1 MKKKKI
7 LLFFLALCL
16 TVSPL
21 LALPAWALTDPPVE
35 SRAAI
40 VMDRNSGEVFFSQ
53 NPDERVY
60 PASTTKVMT
69 VLLAVEAVEAG
80 NAALTDEVTAGA
92 GMSFDL
98 EPDGSS
104 AGIVEG
110 ETLTLEQLLYCAML
124 ASANEACNIIAEY
137 ISGSVSAFVEQMN
150 ARAAEFGCAGT
161 HFANTHGLPNA
172 NHYTTA
178 SDFCRIVREA
188 VSHDLFM
195 QFCNTESID
204 IPATNLSDV
213 RNLANS
219 NALISAGSIYG
230 SQYLYPDA
238 AGVKTGHTN
247 DAGYCLVSTA
257 SRDGIDLLAVVFGGH
272 AVTDEG
278 GNVITGYTNFSDSI
292 LLYEWVF
299 NNFSYQ
305 EVLST
310 KVNVASVDVDLSKD
324 EDYVNL
330 RPSTSISLLL
340 PNDYDPGEF
349 EFVPQVYSLQRG
361 EKVTAPVTAGEV
373 LGEIT
378 VLRDGQIVGTA
389 NLVAASSV
397 DLSRTQ
403 YIVSHLRETARSTAF
418 LVIVLIVIL
427 VLGAYIAWVI
437 VYRVKYSRYRKA
449 AAPRRSE
456 PAAQPRKRAVPS
468 IEFFPEEETAPEDET
483 YDEGYE
489 DDYSEVLDDLPFEET
504 EPPTEIPGEGVSS
517 PGSEPLF
524 QDRTEQDYFENF
536 FRQK

>member
-7 LLFFLALCL
+7 LSFFLTLCL
-16 TVSPL
+16 AVSPL
-21 LALPAWALTDPPVE
+21 LALPARALTDPAVE

-40 VMDRNSGEVFFSQ
+40 VLDRNSGEVFFSK

-60 PASTTKVMT
+60 PASTTKIMT
-69 VLLAVEAVEAG
+69 VFLAVEAVEAG
-80 NAALTDEVTAGA
+80 YAALSDEVTASA
-92 GMSFDL
+92 NMSFDL
-98 EPDGSS
+98 EADGST
-104 AGIVEG
+104 AGIQEG
-110 ETLTLEQLLYCAML
+110 ETMTLEHLLYCAML

-137 ISGSVSAFVEQMN
+137 IAGSVYAFVEQMN
-150 ARAAEFGCAGT
+150 ARAAELGCTGT
-161 HFANTHGLPNA
+161 HFANTHGLPNT
-172 NHYTTA
+172 NHYTTP
-178 SDFCRIVREA
+178 SDFCRIAREA

-195 QFCNTESID
+195 QFCNTASID

-213 RNLANS
+213 RNLVNS
-219 NALISAGSIYG
+219 NALITADSIYG
-230 SQYLYPDA
+230 SQYFNPDA

-257 SRDGIDLLAVVFGGH
+257 SRDGIELLAVVFGGY
-272 AVTDEG
+272 AETNESG
-278 GNVITGYTNFSDSI
+278 SVITGYTSFSDSN
-292 LLYEWVF
+292 LLYDWVF

-310 KVNVASVDVDLSKD
+310 KENVASVDVDLSRD

-330 RPSTSISLLL
+330 RPSASISLLL
-340 PNDYDPGEF
+340 PNDYNPAEF
-349 EFVPQVYSLQRG
+349 QFEPQVYSLQRG

-378 VLRDGQIVGTA
+378 VFRDGQSVGTV

-403 YIVSHLRETARSTAF
+403 YILSHIRETTHSTPF
-418 LVIVLIVIL
+418 IVMLLIVIL

-449 AAPRRSE
+449 ATVRRGA
-456 PAAQPRKRAVPS
+456 PAAQPRKHAAPS
-468 IEFFPEEETAPEDET
+468 IEFFPDDETAPEDES
-483 YDEGYE
+483 YE
-489 DDYSEVLDDLPFEET
+489 EDYRAVLENIPFEET
-504 EPPTEIPGEGVSS
+504 DTPPEIPGESVSA
-517 PGSEPLF
+517 PGSDPLF
-524 QDRTEQDYFENF
+524 QDQTEQDYFENF

>member
-40 VMDRNSGEVFFSQ
+40 VMDRNSGEVFFSK

-60 PASTTKVMT
+60 PASTTKIMT

-80 NAALTDEVTAGA
+80 NAALADEITASANMG
-92 GMSFDL
+92 FDL
-98 EPDGSS
+98 EADGSS

-110 ETLTLEQLLYCAML
+110 ETMTLEQLLYCAML

-137 ISGSVSAFVEQMN
+137 IAGSVYAFVEQMN
-150 ARAAEFGCAGT
+150 ARAAEFGCTGT
-161 HFANTHGLPNA
+161 HFANTHGLPNT

-178 SDFCRIVREA
+178 SDFCRIAREA

-213 RNLANS
+213 RNLVNS

-257 SRDGIDLLAVVFGGH
+257 SRDGIDLLAVVFGGY
-272 AVTDEG
+272 AEISAD

-305 EVLST
+305 EILST
-310 KVNVASVDVDLSKD
+310 NVNVASVDVDLSKD

-330 RPSTSISLLL
+330 RPSASISLLL
-340 PNDYDPGEF
+340 PNDYNPSEF
-349 EFVPQVYSLQRG
+349 QFEPQVYSLQRG

-378 VLRDGQIVGTA
+378 VFRDGQIVGTV

-403 YIVSHLRETARSTAF
+403 YILSHIRETTHSTAF
-418 LVIVLIVIL
+418 IVILLIVIL
-427 VLGAYIAWVI
+427 VLGAYITWVI

-449 AAPRRSE
+449 AVSRRGA

-468 IEFFPEEETAPEDET
+468 IEFFPEDDTVPEDET
-483 YDEGYE
+483 YEE
-489 DDYSEVLDDLPFEET
+489 DYSEALEAIPFEET
-504 EPPTEIPGEGVSS
+504 DTPPEVPAEGVSAPRS
-517 PGSEPLF
+517 DPLF
-524 QDRTEQDYFENF
+524 EDKTAQDYFENF